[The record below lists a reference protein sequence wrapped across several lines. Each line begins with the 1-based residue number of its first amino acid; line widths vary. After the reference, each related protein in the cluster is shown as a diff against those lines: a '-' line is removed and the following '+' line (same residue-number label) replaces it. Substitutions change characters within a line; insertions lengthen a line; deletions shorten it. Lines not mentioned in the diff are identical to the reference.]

1 MVKPIKL
8 ETVASIKRDYQAS
21 AATGG
26 SVVFAQ
32 FEGMKV
38 EEMFK
43 LRRSLR
49 EKAVKLR
56 VLKNTLVRIALQASG
71 VTGAEEFLK
80 GPIVVAFSPDEIAA
94 PKALADFAKKME
106 EQKKTGRLLLK
117 GGVLNGRVLSSGEVA
132 HLATLPGREEVM
144 ARLLALINAPAVN
157 LLRLIKAPATSLLR
171 VTRAASERPRS

>member
-1 MVKPIKL
+1 MVKPIKV
-8 ETVASIKRDYQAS
+8 ETVESIKRDYQAS

-56 VLKNTLVRIALQASG
+56 VLKNTLVRIALQESG
-71 VTGAEEFLK
+71 VSGAEEFLK
-80 GPIVVAFSPDEIAA
+80 GPIAVAFSPDEISA
-94 PKALADFAKKME
+94 PKVLAGFAKQME
-106 EQKKTGRLLLK
+106 DQKKTGRLLLK
-117 GGVLNGRVLSSGEVA
+117 GGVLNGRALSSGEVA

-144 ARLLALINAPAVN
+144 AKLLALINAPAIN
-157 LLRLIKAPATSLLR
+157 LLRLIKEPSASLLR
-171 VTRAASERPRS
+171 VTKAASERPRS